1 MQNSVNI
8 TVENFQQVIL
18 QDSQTKLVMLEFW
31 AEGYEPSQELAPVL
45 QTLAN
50 VYSENLI
57 HARVDCQAQQE
68 IASQF
73 GVRNLPTVMVIKDGQ
88 PIDGFAGMESEA
100 TIRVMLEK
108 HLPNP
113 EDELYNQAAKL
124 AAEQLYP
131 EAFTLIK
138 QAYDFDTKRADIKLL
153 LADCQVEL
161 GQVKQA
167 KELLSTIGL
176 VDQDGLYQSIL
187 GKIELAEQAAES
199 PEIQALQQALA
210 KDPDN
215 LELKVQLGV
224 QLRQANQ
231 MPEALELMLSVLLTD
246 LNFGEAKKLM
256 LDMINALPDGE
267 PLKSKYRRKIYSLL
281 Y

>member
-18 QDSQTKLVMLEFW
+18 QDSQAKLVMLEFW

-45 QTLAN
+45 LTLAS
-50 VYSENLI
+50 VYGENLI
-57 HARVDCQAQQE
+57 HARVDCQTQQE
-68 IASQF
+68 IAGQF
-73 GVRNLPTVMVIKDGQ
+73 GVRNLPTVMLIKDGQ
-88 PIDGFAGMESEA
+88 PVDGFAGVENEA
-100 TIRVMLEK
+100 IIRAMLEK

-124 AAEQLYP
+124 VAEQLYP

-138 QAYDFDTKRADIKLL
+138 QAYDLDANRADIKLL

-161 GQVKQA
+161 GQVEQA

-176 VDQDGLYQSIL
+176 VDQDSLYQTIL

-199 PEIQALQQALA
+199 PEIKALQQALA

-231 MPEALELMLSVLLTD
+231 MPEALELMLSVLLID

>member
-45 QTLAN
+45 ETLARE
-50 VYSENLI
+50 YGENLI

-68 IASQF
+68 IAGQF

-88 PIDGFAGMESEA
+88 PIDGFAGVESEA
-100 TIRVMLEK
+100 TVRIMLEK

-113 EDELYNQAAKL
+113 EDELYKQAAKL

-138 QAYDFDTKRADIKLL
+138 QAYDLDANRADIKLL

-199 PEIQALQQALA
+199 PEIQALQQALS

>member
-18 QDSQTKLVMLEFW
+18 QDSQSKLVMLEFW

-45 QTLAN
+45 QTLAS
-50 VYSENLI
+50 VHGENLI
-57 HARVDCQAQQE
+57 HARVDCQTQQE
-68 IASQF
+68 IAGQF
-73 GVRNLPTVMVIKDGQ
+73 GVRNLPTVMLIKDGQ
-88 PIDGFAGMESEA
+88 PVDGFAGVENEA
-100 TIRVMLEK
+100 TIRAMLEK
-108 HLPNP
+108 HLPKP

-124 AAEQLYP
+124 AAEKLYP

-138 QAYDFDTKRADIKLL
+138 QAYDLDTNRADIKLL

-176 VDQDGLYQSIL
+176 VDQDALYQSIL
-187 GKIELAEQAAES
+187 GKIELAEQAAQS
-199 PEIQALQQALA
+199 PEIKALQQALA

-231 MPEALELMLSVLLTD
+231 MPEALELMLSVLLKD

>member
-18 QDSQTKLVMLEFW
+18 QDSQKKLVMLEFW

-45 QTLAN
+45 QNLAS
-50 VYSENLI
+50 VYGENLI

-68 IASQF
+68 IAGQF

-88 PIDGFAGMESEA
+88 PIDGFAGVESEA
-100 TIRVMLEK
+100 TIRIMLEK

-113 EDELYNQAAKL
+113 EDELYNQAVKL

-138 QAYDFDTKRADIKLL
+138 QAYDLDANRADIKLL

-167 KELLSTIGL
+167 KELLATIGL

-210 KDPDN
+210 KDPDS

-231 MPEALELMLSVLLTD
+231 IEEALELMLSVLLTD

>member
-50 VYSENLI
+50 LYSENLI